1 MTEIDKFVQ
10 AEKLYD
16 FVGSCQLDDG
26 RTVRDAFR
34 LVGSISLW
42 ECLSSYLVLY
52 RFPLC
57 IFDSREKG
65 FSYKERFRP
74 LVGTMGRIYDTI
86 ISAPILS
93 SDGII
98 SGRSGAKED
107 IILFLGFNE
116 THFRDVLKSIYL
128 EIRADDSS
136 HKPIV
141 LTGAKGGY
149 YRQNH
154 LSVWD
159 CFSDEAALAVASGLS
174 LTKDLKK
181 ALLSTLG
188 PGRCPAPTGVLVDWS
203 ALRRELSWLCN
214 REIPRLVY
222 LAAAVNNVLSHFA
235 PSLILTAD
243 DADQRSKLVELAA
256 RESGTPT
263 LVVQQGFTRSDYPD
277 WRHFKGDYVAAMSS
291 TSLETIVGQGVPRQV
306 VTITGHPGHDKLK
319 ENSASETSATRTS
332 IGVASNTFIAL
343 FASQPYV
350 IGAYKSENAR
360 SEVIR
365 QVCETLSAI
374 EGAQLVIKAHPYESI
389 SELKVLCQK
398 CPRTIIIGGEMEIA
412 ELIKSC
418 DIFIT
423 MFSQTTLEAL
433 YVDKPVINIDFP
445 GAVTYSPF
453 RDGRATMIVKCCE
466 ELRAAILKMISGDYG
481 FYQQTDH
488 LKAKDAMVFDWAYQ
502 NDGLATSRITEL
514 IKIIVTKDY
523 QEGRRRVD
531 S

>member
-1 MTEIDKFVQ
+1 MTEVDKFVQ

-34 LVGSISLW
+34 LVGNISLW
-42 ECLSSYLVLY
+42 DCLSSYLILY

-57 IFDSREKG
+57 FLEGREKVIL
-65 FSYKERFRP
+65 YKERFRP
-74 LVGTMGRIYDTI
+74 LLGTMGRIYDTI
-86 ISAPILS
+86 ISPTRLS

-98 SGRSGAKED
+98 SGRSGAKEE

-116 THFRDVLKSIYL
+116 THFRDVLKSIYS
-128 EIRADDSS
+128 EIRADDSLY
-136 HKPIV
+136 KPIV
-141 LTGAKGGY
+141 LTSAKDGY
-149 YRQNH
+149 YRQDH
-154 LSVWD
+154 LSIWD
-159 CFSDEAALAVASGLS
+159 CISDAAASTVVSGLS
-174 LTKDLKK
+174 LANDLKK
-181 ALLSTLG
+181 TLLSKLT
-188 PGRCPAPTGVLVDWS
+188 PDRCPVPTGFLVDWA

-243 DADQRSKLVELAA
+243 DADQRSKLVELTA

-332 IGVASNTFIAL
+332 IGVASNTFVAL

-433 YVDKPVINIDFP
+433 YADKPVINIDFP

-466 ELRAAILKMISGDYG
+466 ELRAAILKMISGDYS

-488 LKAKDAMVFDWAYQ
+488 LKAKKAMISDWAYR
-502 NDGLATSRITEL
+502 NDGMATNRVTDL
-514 IKIIVTKDY
+514 IRYILSKNH
-523 QEGRRRVD
+523 
-531 S
+531 